1 MPEKDTATDDAET
14 PSRDL
19 SPVAL
24 DFLKFFGIAG
34 IAGLFLAGYS
44 YADTFYDRFGL
55 ALHEVGIGYLETIE
69 FAAYLLG
76 EDFVVLVAVA
86 VALLSSGAVAWVRY
100 SFSDFGFYLS
110 VAIIFLLLSYF
121 AVYGGSTMANSYANG
136 VIRGDEGRLC
146 QLAPKGMFTTNFRET
161 FKLAT
166 QECRVRKIKETKEMM
181 YLYVI
186 PITPSEGQERPDKS
200 LCPDEQQPTRQQRE
214 APDHGTSLGIQKDHL
229 THCRIASGG
238 GKSN

>member
-136 VIRGDEGRLC
+136 VIRGDEGRLAYC
-146 QLAPKGMFTTNFRET
+146 QL
-161 FKLAT
+161 
-166 QECRVRKIKETKEMM
+166 V
-181 YLYVI
+181 
-186 PITPSEGQERPDKS
+186 
-200 LCPDEQQPTRQQRE
+200 
-214 APDHGTSLGIQKDHL
+214 
-229 THCRIASGG
+229 
-238 GKSN
+238 